1 MKKRT
6 LSFLLVFLAVHTA
19 KAQSYDNREL
29 FNDSFI
35 TTDLIS
41 PFYASPSIYTPRY
54 RLGYIY
60 SFSEKLKLGVDFGYG
75 NKPLS
80 LLKTYTN
87 ENYNLWEF
95 RPELYY
101 TFPLRKRS
109 VRYYAVE
116 LFYINHTE
124 RFVNGTFLNNDNT
137 LLRYD
142 EANYTRHKFGI
153 IPKFGVFTNLS
164 DKIGLNIYMGLGARY
179 RINDYSNLVNAVE
192 RDFDDEHRTPF
203 YRYEGDNLGLE
214 FSFGL
219 KLFYKVRGS
228 KN

>member
-1 MKKRT
+1 M
-6 LSFLLVFLAVHTA
+6 
-19 KAQSYDNREL
+19 

-35 TTDLIS
+35 NTDLIS
-41 PFYASPSIYTPRY
+41 SFYVSPSIYTPRY

-87 ENYNLWEF
+87 EGYNLWEF

-124 RFVNGTFLNNDNT
+124 HFVNGTF
-137 LLRYD
+137 YD
-142 EANYTRHKFGI
+142 ANRTDFNYDSAKYTRHKLGI
-153 IPKFGVFTNLS
+153 IPKFGVFTSLS
-164 DKIGLNIYMGLGARY
+164 NKIGLNFYMGLGARF
-179 RINDYSNLVNAVE
+179 RINNYSNLVGLEE
-192 RDFDDEHRTPF
+192 REYEKEEHYSPF
-203 YRYEGDNLGLE
+203 YRFEGNNLGFE

-219 KLFYKVRGS
+219 KLFYKIKR
-228 KN
+228 K